1 MDTENASE
9 IEQSVQPKV
18 DALATRL
25 ESLLIAKQPE
35 QALALV
41 NSVENE
47 SSVVSDCSDAI
58 TTVVKFLTDQN
69 LAQNPKLY
77 NGCEEILKSIASKA
91 SEGEVILELLE
102 VIDTTKN
109 DNTVVSILKAL
120 QICLLKQRERRARS
134 LEWCLNSVQLYVS
147 DLPLSPELRHRLD
160 SEEEQFLEEQDEVR
174 RIISFYFYLF
184 LFYEPIL
191 KNIIANPVPNETHF
205 RNNGLT
211 RRNILTCF
219 VIQLFDEPFAC
230 LDLSMSSNDENDKLN
245 SHTNIYTRQCTQSL
259 VNHITQLMVDP
270 LRLLAYGELRAR
282 WPYIL
287 PETDDSMMNSLPPTD
302 IFLIEEKA
310 PLTGLSVL
318 FYALFAE
325 NLLPETTP
333 KVYRTVYIFEMGL
346 YFATNLLT
354 SAEESVRTKGIRLAA
369 KLLENLRLELLSD
382 DTLELEVH
390 TTFLTNLV
398 NVLDSTQVRRNSKF
412 GIELLKN
419 YILKF
424 ETIEAKHFHIRRLL
438 QTVDNNKICSF
449 LVTIYKNIIADQLD
463 AADKDEEFEMSPY
476 CCDKELRSLLLE
488 HICIIPD
495 GVETDIL
502 KHNDLILAALN
513 ILRFLVIRDI
523 KNRTVLWD
531 YISDVQDK
539 FLKPLREALDCS
551 RAHYRL
557 EEKRIQEKKAP
568 EVECEVS
575 TLTGD
580 DYAAMSAENRLQV
593 LSIGQNTFDLIE
605 SLMSRLN
612 ECIETRSSN

>member
-9 IEQSVQPKV
+9 IKQSVQPKV
-18 DALATRL
+18 DVLATRL

-41 NSVENE
+41 NSAENE

-77 NGCEEILKSIASKA
+77 NGCEEILKSIAAKA

-134 LEWCLNSVQLYVS
+134 LEWCLNSIQLYVS
-147 DLPLSPELRHRLD
+147 DLPLSPELRHRLE

-191 KNIIANPVPNETHF
+191 KNILDNPVPNDTYF

-211 RRNILTCF
+211 RQNILACF

-230 LDLSMSSNDENDKLN
+230 LDLSMPSNDQSDKLGK
-245 SHTNIYTRQCTQSL
+245 HTNEYTRQCIQSL
-259 VNHITQLMVDP
+259 INHITQLMVDP
-270 LRLLAYGELRAR
+270 LRLLTYGEKRAR
-282 WPYIL
+282 WPYVL
-287 PETDDSMMNSLPPTD
+287 PECDDSMMNSLPPTD

-325 NLLPETTP
+325 NLLPENTP
-333 KVYRTVYIFEMGL
+333 KVYRAVYTFEMGL
-346 YFATNLLT
+346 YFATDLL
-354 SAEESVRTKGIRLAA
+354 SSVEESIRTKGIRLAS
-369 KLLENLRLELLSD
+369 KLLENLRLEQLGD
-382 DTLELEVH
+382 DTLELDIH
-390 TTFLTNLV
+390 ITFLTNLV

-412 GIELLKN
+412 GIELLKS
-419 YILKF
+419 YIMRF

-438 QTVDNNKICSF
+438 KTVDNNKICSF
-449 LVTIYKNIIADQLD
+449 LVTIYKNIIADQLNTAD
-463 AADKDEEFEMSPY
+463 ANEHFAISPY
-476 CCDKELRSLLLE
+476 CRDNELHTLLFD
-488 HICIIPD
+488 HICTIPD

-513 ILRFLVIRDI
+513 ILRFLVIRDVQ
-523 KNRTVLWD
+523 NRTMLWD
-531 YISDVQDK
+531 YIGEVQDK

-557 EEKRIQEKKAP
+557 EEKRIQEKKSP
-568 EVECEVS
+568 DIDCEVS
-575 TLTGD
+575 SLTGN
-580 DYAAMSAENRLQV
+580 DYMAMSAENRLQV

-612 ECIETRSSN
+612 ECIETRGSK